1 MKRYSMFYV
10 WWILYTIQLIY
21 MSFFFIFHYLLVKI
35 KLINKNCSHWV
46 NIQMVHYFTHEYF
59 QVSKYFNLTLC
70 SFQHGFF
77 ELIYLNIKNPP
88 SVSIRD
94 FDRGYKTLV
103 GVKIED

>member
-1 MKRYSMFYV
+1 
-10 WWILYTIQLIY
+10 
-21 MSFFFIFHYLLVKI
+21 
-35 KLINKNCSHWV
+35 
-46 NIQMVHYFTHEYF
+46 MVHYFTHEYF

-70 SFQHGFF
+70 SFQHGFR

-103 GVKIED
+103 GVKIEIKLILLNNRKNEYDIRSYNQFMLQ